1 MHDLHSEQFVAA
13 DIAQVAEFFAQPENL
28 ARLTPDWLGFRI
40 LTPAPIAMRE
50 SALIDY
56 EIRLGPLPM
65 RWRTLITSYDPPH
78 LFVDEQLSGPYSFWH
93 HTHTFEAVA
102 GGTMIRDHV
111 RYLLP
116 FGALGSL
123 VQRLV
128 VRRQL
133 EAIFRHRAQAIA
145 AVFSTT

>member
-1 MHDLHSEQFVAA
+1 
-13 DIAQVAEFFAQPENL
+13 
-28 ARLTPDWLGFRI
+28 
-40 LTPAPIAMRE
+40 
-50 SALIDY
+50 
-56 EIRLGPLPM
+56 M
-65 RWRTLITSYDPPH
+65 RWRTLITSYNPPH
-78 LFVDEQLSGPYSFWH
+78 RFVDEQLSGPYSFWH

-116 FGALGSL
+116 LGALGSL
-123 VQRLV
+123 LQKLV